1 MDLIDKA
8 IDLEYNLVVNEDGY
22 TSVYVSKELKRQLVE
37 TAQAEDY
44 KVGRGRGSRLAE
56 FIATMLEEYSDL
68 SQKDPALTSLHHI
81 TPELRSSIRKLSKM
95 DDAQQKRACAML
107 DLLFDGQESG
117 QRAQE

>member
-1 MDLIDKA
+1 MNK
-8 IDLEYNLVVNEDGY
+8 DGY

-68 SQKDPALTSLHHI
+68 SQKDPALTFLHRLI
-81 TPELRSSIRKLSKM
+81 PELRSSIQKLSKM
-95 DDAQQKRACAML
+95 DDVQQKRACAML
-107 DLLFDGQESG
+107 ALLFDGREPTEGSQE
-117 QRAQE
+117 